1 MRVFGALGTA
11 ALALSIALPA
21 AAQSM
26 SPMQSAPPT
35 SAPASP
41 PADESSP
48 PPDAQAP
55 AAPPSTS
62 AAPGA
67 DASATVPVT
76 AGLPVKDNTGAT
88 IGKVTQIKPGAGGK
102 QTAVIAMGADT
113 FAVDTAA
120 LAVQNGSA
128 VINASQADIQGMIK
142 KAAPPK

>member
-1 MRVFGALGTA
+1 MRVIGALGTA

-48 PPDAQAP
+48 PSDAQAP
-55 AAPPSTS
+55 STS
-62 AAPGA
+62 ASPAPGA
-67 DASATVPVT
+67 DAGATVPDT

-88 IGKVTQIKPGAGGK
+88 IGKVMQVRPDAGGK

-142 KAAPPK
+142 KATPPK

>member
-1 MRVFGALGTA
+1 MRVLGALGTA

-26 SPMQSAPPT
+26 PPAPPT

-41 PADESSP
+41 PADTAAP
-48 PPDAQAP
+48 APDAQSP
-55 AAPPSTS
+55 AA
-62 AAPGA
+62 GA
-67 DASATVPVT
+67 DASAAAPVT
-76 AGLPVKDNTGAT
+76 VGLPVKDNTGAT
-88 IGKVTQIKPGAGGK
+88 IGKVTQVKPDASGK

-142 KAAPPK
+142 KATPPK

>member
-26 SPMQSAPPT
+26 SPMQSAPP
-35 SAPASP
+35 ASP
-41 PADESSP
+41 PADAAPPASDDQSP
-48 PPDAQAP
+48 PPPAGAN
-55 AAPPSTS
+55 AAPS
-62 AAPGA
+62 A

-88 IGKVTQIKPGAGGK
+88 IGKVTQVRPDASGK

-120 LAVQNGSA
+120 LAVQNGAA
-128 VINASQADIQGMIK
+128 VINASQADIQGMIR

>member
-1 MRVFGALGTA
+1 MRVLGALGTA

-26 SPMQSAPPT
+26 SPAQAAPPA
-35 SAPASP
+35 SAPADTAA
-41 PADESSP
+41 PA
-48 PPDAQAP
+48 PDAQSP
-55 AAPPSTS
+55 AAS
-62 AAPGA
+62 AA
-67 DASATVPVT
+67 ASVTV
-76 AGLPVKDNTGAT
+76 GLPVKDNTGAT
-88 IGKVTQIKPGAGGK
+88 IGKVTQVKPDASGK

-142 KAAPPK
+142 KATPPK